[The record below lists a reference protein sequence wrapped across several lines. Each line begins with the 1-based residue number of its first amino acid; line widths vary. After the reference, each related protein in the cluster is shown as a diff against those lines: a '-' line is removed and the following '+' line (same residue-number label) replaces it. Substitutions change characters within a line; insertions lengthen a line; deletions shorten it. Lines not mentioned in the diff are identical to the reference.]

1 MMKRDHIM
9 IDMVL
14 QVLRMLHSMAL
25 MMRCQCLLLM
35 EGPSPLVDL
44 LLTFHDRQ
52 TETTGTELH

>member
-1 MMKRDHIM
+1 M

-25 MMRCQCLLLM
+25 MMRCQCLLVM